1 MTKKIKTNAL
11 RKLDQQRMSY
21 EIFIYDAGGGIDGIT
36 VAAKIGEPVETVYK
50 TLVTHSG
57 QELFVFVIPVAAEL
71 DLKKAAA
78 AVGVKKLELLPV
90 KELLSKTGYIRGG
103 CSPVGMKKQYAT
115 VIDTSAEG
123 LAAIIVS
130 AGQIG
135 IQMKIAVTSLL
146 TVVNGTLKDV
156 IKR

>member
-21 EIFIYDAGGGIDGIT
+21 EIFTYDADGGIDGIT

-115 VIDTSAEG
+115 VIDASAEG

-135 IQMKIAVTSLL
+135 IQMKIAVTLLL

>member
-21 EIFIYDAGGGIDGIT
+21 EIFTYDAGGGIDGIT

>member
-1 MTKKIKTNAL
+1 M
-11 RKLDQQRMSY
+11 
-21 EIFIYDAGGGIDGIT
+21 
-36 VAAKIGEPVETVYK
+36 
-50 TLVTHSG
+50 
-57 QELFVFVIPVAAEL
+57 FVIPVAAEL

-115 VIDTSAEG
+115 VIDASAEG